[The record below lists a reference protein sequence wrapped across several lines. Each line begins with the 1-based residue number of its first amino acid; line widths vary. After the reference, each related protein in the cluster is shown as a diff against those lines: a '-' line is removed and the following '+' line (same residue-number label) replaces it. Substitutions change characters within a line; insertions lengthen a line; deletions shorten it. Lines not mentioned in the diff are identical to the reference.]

1 MDMLKNLSV
10 IFKRERREF
19 EAFHIE
25 VSTYSSLPCQICP
38 RNAFAEQWIF
48 RNMGM
53 EIFRKI
59 ALHFH
64 LTQWVIFQGWG
75 EPLENED
82 MIPMLRVAKQA
93 RCSTGLVTNGFH
105 LTETTSRQLLAEN
118 LDLLLVSLEGT
129 PQAGSEEL
137 SPGSDGNRIVD
148 QVRGLVELKK
158 AGRRERPLIQLSF
171 FMTRL
176 NMGKLPAM
184 VSLAAKA
191 GADEVIFTH
200 LDYLPE
206 ERWNILRS
214 FHHESPTPAF
224 QESIEE
230 IHRLG
235 KKLKIKVKAY
245 PLKAEE
251 MPVCEANPP
260 QKVFFAADGSIAPC
274 MFLRLPTKGKLPRI
288 FLNKEYQVPQTFF
301 GNIHDEDFLEI
312 WNKEPYK
319 NFRKIFEDRRQ
330 AQAAQVQLLDAF
342 IHRTSSIL
350 GKESPPPFPSL
361 SEVCRTCYK
370 AYGI

>member
-1 MDMLKNLSV
+1 MFKNLAS
-10 IFKRERREF
+10 IFHRDRKAF
-19 EAFHIE
+19 EAFQVE

-38 RNAFAEQWIF
+38 RDVFAEQWIF
-48 RNMGM
+48 RNMEM
-53 EIFRKI
+53 EIFQKI
-59 ALHFH
+59 AKHFH
-64 LTQWVIFQGWG
+64 LAKWVIFQGWG

-82 MIPMLRVAKQA
+82 IMPMLRVAKEA

-105 LTETTSRQLLAEN
+105 LTETASRQLLSEN
-118 LDLLLVSLEGT
+118 LDFLLISLQGT
-129 PQAGSEEL
+129 PQAGFTEMPL
-137 SPGSDGNRIVD
+137 GSDGHRILD
-148 QVRGLVELKK
+148 QVRRLVDLKK
-158 AGRRERPLIQLSF
+158 AGRRERPLVKLSF

-176 NMGKLPAM
+176 NMGKLPAL
-184 VSLAAKA
+184 VSLAANA
-191 GADEVIFTH
+191 GADGVIFTN

-224 QESIEE
+224 QESIKE

-235 KKLKIKVKAY
+235 KKLKIQVETY

-251 MPVCEANPP
+251 KPVCEANPP
-260 QKVFFAADGSIAPC
+260 QKVFIAADGSIAPC
-274 MFLRLPTKGKLPRI
+274 MYLRLPKEGKLPRI
-288 FLNKEYQVPQTFF
+288 FLNKEYQVSQTFF

-312 WNKEPYK
+312 WNKGPYK

-330 AQAAQVQLLDAF
+330 AQEDRAQILDAL
-342 IHRTSSIL
+342 INRKSSSL
-350 GKESPPPFPSL
+350 GKENWLPFPAL

>member
-1 MDMLKNLSV
+1 MFKNLTSL
-10 IFKRERREF
+10 FQWERKTF
-19 EAFHIE
+19 EAFQIE

-38 RNAFAEQWIF
+38 RDVFAEQWIF
-48 RNMGM
+48 RNMDM
-53 EIFRKI
+53 EIFQKI
-59 ALHFH
+59 ARHFH
-64 LTQWVIFQGWG
+64 LAKWVIFQGWG

-82 MIPMLRVAKQA
+82 IIPMLRVAKEA

-118 LDLLLVSLEGT
+118 LDFLLVSLQGAS
-129 PQAGSEEL
+129 QAGSEEL
-137 SPGSDGNRIVD
+137 SPGSDGHRILD
-148 QVRGLVELKK
+148 QVRGLVDLKK
-158 AGRRERPLIQLSF
+158 AGQRRRPFIKLSF

-176 NMGKLPAM
+176 NMGKLPAL
-184 VSLAAKA
+184 VPLAAKA
-191 GADEVIFTH
+191 GADEVIFTN

-224 QESIEE
+224 RESIEE

-235 KKLKIKVKAY
+235 KKLKIKVETY

-251 MPVCEANPP
+251 KPVCKANPP
-260 QKVFFAADGSIAPC
+260 QKVFIAADGSIAPC
-274 MFLRLPTKGKLPRI
+274 MYLRLPKEGKLPRI

-301 GNIHDEDFLEI
+301 GNIHEEDFLEI

-319 NFRKIFEDRRQ
+319 KFRKIFEDRRQ
-330 AQAAQVQLLDAF
+330 ANEAQVQILDAL
-342 IHRTSSIL
+342 IHRTPSTL
-350 GKESPPPFPSL
+350 GKESSLPFPAL
-361 SEVCRTCYK
+361 SEVCQTCYK